1 MNLTPEQF
9 IENLDADYSL
19 IENSDIVSVSG
30 NSVNGDDLHEFMY
43 TEIDNGEKI
52 VAEVFTVE
60 NVSGYID
67 QLAGAA

>member
-19 IENSDIVSVSG
+19 IESSDVVSISG
-30 NSVNGDDLHEFMY
+30 SSVNGDDLHEFMY
-43 TEIDNGEKI
+43 TEIDNGEKT
-52 VAEVFTVE
+52 VADVFKVE